1 MTKGRKDLT
10 FLRIH
15 KRNPLFSFIY
25 WETKRRAYLNIVHIY
40 VPHVNN
46 GTFGLVELVQRDLLS
61 RVKLPD
67 MIVDRVRPL
76 ADVATIRALITRQ
89 RVALVS
95 IMSIHRV
102 ALRKGFLALRALI
115 LPGVRI
121 KRVLHRLVQLRQHP
135 GSVSL
140 GRLVAP

>member
-1 MTKGRKDLT
+1 
-10 FLRIH
+10 
-15 KRNPLFSFIY
+15 
-25 WETKRRAYLNIVHIY
+25 
-40 VPHVNN
+40 
-46 GTFGLVELVQRDLLS
+46 
-61 RVKLPD
+61 

-95 IMSIHRV
+95 IMPIHRV
-102 ALRKGFLALRALI
+102 ALREGFLALRALI

-121 KRVLHRLVQLRQHP
+121 NRVLHRLVWLRQHP